1 MTFEPSIGELAAR
14 EQELRKDL
22 IEKGLLPNTNG
33 LVGAPRGSFG
43 RPPGSTPTPQS
54 FNKPSANVAAAL
66 LDPEGAE
73 ILFINIVSGRVVTTL
88 GEFPLNEIEMAQLAF
103 VGLNCLT
110 RNLQA
115 VVSSLE
121 TKYRIPDLKEHA
133 ALAQKQMLEQQKI
146 TKAQDELL
154 ASQSNANSDGDAASE
169 FAPLDD
175 EIDEENDL
183 PPIPLNR
190 RRPRGR
196 PRKN

>member
-1 MTFEPSIGELAAR
+1 MTLEPSMNELATR
-14 EQELRKDL
+14 EQELRRDL

-33 LVGAPRGSFG
+33 LVGATGGSFG
-43 RPPGSTPTPQS
+43 RPPGITPTPQS
-54 FNKPSANVAAAL
+54 FNKQPPSANVADAL

-88 GEFPLNEIEMAQLAF
+88 GEFPLNEIETAQLAF

-154 ASQSNANSDGDAASE
+154 TGQTNTNGRVDEVES
-169 FAPLDD
+169 D

-183 PPIPLNR
+183 PPIPLNK